1 MNNSQ
6 DKQKIETPVDGGW
19 LTRERALVLVLIAAT
34 AIAFYVCYLIAQPFI
49 PAVVWATALA
59 IVAYPLHGWILSRIN
74 RPNIAAGITVLII
87 TLAIIVPGV
96 FVGQTLISQIGKSAE
111 TLKKQTAPEQ
121 WQDAVQG
128 NEKLAPLIKW
138 VEPHFDIRSAAGSA
152 AEAASSHVG
161 TVVGGLIWTIA
172 QLLITF
178 FTLFYFFRDKN
189 LIVKTLKSLTP
200 LSQSEVDKM
209 FSRVG
214 KIIYATLYGTI
225 AVSMV
230 QGFLGGLMFWW
241 LGIPAPV
248 LWGVVMF
255 LLSLVPVLGAPA
267 VWIPAAVYLLLTGEP
282 GKALLL
288 AGWGALVI
296 GAVDNLLYPVLVG
309 DKVRMHPLLVFFSVI
324 GGLALIGS
332 AGLVLGPVVV
342 AVSGM
347 LAEIWRQRTQEGNT
361 AEEGVSG

>member
-34 AIAFYVCYLIAQPFI
+34 AIGFYVCYLIALPFI
-49 PAVVWATALA
+49 PAIVWATALA
-59 IVAYPLHGWILSRIN
+59 ITAFPLHGWILARIN
-74 RPNIAAGITVLII
+74 RPNIAAGVTVLII
-87 TLAIIVPGV
+87 ALAIIAPGV
-96 FVGQTLISQIGKSAE
+96 FIGQTLVSQIGKSAE
-111 TLKKQTAPEQ
+111 TLKNQTAPEQ
-121 WQDAVQG
+121 WQNAVQG
-128 NEKLAPLIKW
+128 NAALAPVIGW
-138 VEPHFDIRSAAGSA
+138 VEHHFDIRSAAGRA
-152 AEAASSHVG
+152 AEAASSQVA
-161 TVVGGLIWTIA
+161 TIVGGLIWTTA
-172 QLLITF
+172 QLFITF
-178 FTLFYFFRDKN
+178 FTLFYFFRDKS
-189 LIVKTLKSLTP
+189 LIVKTLKSLMP
-200 LSQSEVDKM
+200 LSQSETDRM
-209 FSRVG
+209 LSRVG

-225 AVSMV
+225 AVSMM
-230 QGFLGGLMFWW
+230 QGTLGGLMFWW
-241 LGIPAPV
+241 LGIPAPL

-255 LLSLVPVLGAPA
+255 LLSLVPVLGAPV
-267 VWIPAAVYLLLTGEP
+267 VWIPAAGYLALTGEP

-288 AGWGALVI
+288 AGWGVFVI

>member
-1 MNNSQ
+1 MNDSQ
-6 DKQKIETPVDGGW
+6 DKQKIQTPAESGW

-34 AIAFYVCYLIAQPFI
+34 AIAFYVCYRIAQPFI
-49 PAVVWATALA
+49 PAIVWATALA
-59 IVAYPLHGWILSRIN
+59 IIAYPLHGWILSRIN
-74 RPNIAAGITVLII
+74 RPNIAAGITVFVVG
-87 TLAIIVPGV
+87 LAIIGPGV
-96 FVGQTLISQIGKSAE
+96 FIGQTLISQIGKSAAAI
-111 TLKKQTAPEQ
+111 KDQTAPEQ
-121 WQDAVQG
+121 WQNAVQS
-128 NEKLAPLIKW
+128 NSRLAPVIGW
-138 VEPHFDIRSAAGSA
+138 IEPHFDIRDAAGRA
-152 AEAASSHVG
+152 AEAASSQVA
-161 TVVGGLIWTIA
+161 TVVGGLIWTTA

-200 LSQSEVDKM
+200 LSQSEADRM

-230 QGFLGGLMFWW
+230 QGTLGGLMFWW

-248 LWGVVMF
+248 LWGVIMF
-255 LLSLVPVLGAPA
+255 LLSLVPVLGAPV
-267 VWIPAAVYLLLTGEP
+267 VWIPAAAFLLLTGEP
-282 GKALLL
+282 GKALML
-288 AGWGALVI
+288 AAWGVLVI

-309 DKVRMHPLLVFFSVI
+309 DKIRMHPLLVFFSVI